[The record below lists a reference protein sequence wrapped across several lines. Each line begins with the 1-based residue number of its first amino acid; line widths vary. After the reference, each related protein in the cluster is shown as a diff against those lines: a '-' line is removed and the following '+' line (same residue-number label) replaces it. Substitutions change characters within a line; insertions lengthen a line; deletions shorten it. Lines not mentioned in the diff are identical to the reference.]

1 MTVTGRGARMRRPSP
16 RNKQGLHG
24 RTVVI
29 TRPAG
34 TASALARRVR
44 ALGGVPLLL
53 PGLAL
58 RGVADAATARTG
70 LRSALAAEL
79 IVFTSPAAVRYAAA
93 LLPLQT
99 AATVLAVGQ
108 GTARALRRHG
118 IAAPLAPRRQ
128 DSEGLLE
135 HPALHALRG
144 RRVALIGASGGRGV
158 LREQLA
164 ARGAQLHELHVYRR
178 AMSMRCC
185 SCRPRR
191 RCCCPA
197 PRRCTTCSNCCRQWR
212 GHACA
217 RRPQWSAANGWP
229 PPRVRRVSSA
239 SPRPPRRCR
248 RICWPRPCRRTER
261 LSHPLATNAAVWAAS
276 MRA

>member
-1 MTVTGRGARMRRPSP
+1 MTMAGHGTRMQRQSP
-16 RNKQGLHG
+16 RDKQDLRG

-58 RGVADAATARTG
+58 RGAADAAAARAG
-70 LRSALAAEL
+70 LRAALTSEL

-93 LLPLQT
+93 LSPLQT

-144 RRVALIGASGGRGV
+144 RRVALIGAPGGRGV

-178 AMSMRCC
+178 VPPRLDRRHVEALRQLPASAQVLLSSAEALHNLQQLLPPAAWTRLCAATAVVSSERLAAAARAAGFQRIATAASALSADLLAAAMS
-185 SCRPRR
+185 
-191 RCCCPA
+191 A
-197 PRRCTTCSNCCRQWR
+197 
-212 GHACA
+212 H
-217 RRPQWSAANGWP
+217 
-229 PPRVRRVSSA
+229 
-239 SPRPPRRCR
+239 
-248 RICWPRPCRRTER
+248 
-261 LSHPLATNAAVWAAS
+261 
-276 MRA
+276 